1 MNQILYIGNKFTKN
15 KKKLY
20 FFKFLL
26 IISVSIFVFLIF
38 YFFLTIS
45 KIKKQEKLSSTLI
58 NSFYIDNLYSNNN
71 DYTIITLNNSD
82 YFSVIGIIK
91 IDKLGIKY
99 PILSTTTENLL
110 EISPCRYFG
119 PYPNEIGNL
128 CIVGH
133 NYNNETFFS
142 NLHLLKTDDNI
153 EIYDS
158 KNSHLTYKIYY
169 IYEVLENDVSC
180 LEQNTNGQKEI
191 TLITCNNTNGKRLI
205 VKAKS
210 ISGLLNKKTEGNS
223 LSNEKEGT

>member
-1 MNQILYIGNKFTKN
+1 MNQILYIGNNFIKN
-15 KKKLY
+15 RKKLC

-26 IISVSIFVFLIF
+26 IISITIFVFFIF

-58 NSFYIDNLYSNNN
+58 NSFYIDTLYSTND

-99 PILSTTTENLL
+99 PILSTTTKSLL
-110 EISPCRYFG
+110 EISPCRFFG
-119 PYPNEIGNL
+119 PYPNEVGNL

-142 NLHLLKTDDNI
+142 NLHLLKTGDSI

-158 KNSHLTYKIYY
+158 NNSHLIYKIYD

-180 LEQNTNGQKEI
+180 LTQDTNGQKEI
-191 TLITCNNTNGKRLI
+191 TLITCNNNNGKRLI
-205 VKAKS
+205 IKA
-210 ISGLLNKKTEGNS
+210 KTEG
-223 LSNEKEGT
+223 KK

>member
-1 MNQILYIGNKFTKN
+1 MNQILYIGNKFIKN
-15 KKKLY
+15 NKKLY
-20 FFKFLL
+20 FFKLLL
-26 IISVSIFVFLIF
+26 IMSITISISFIF
-38 YFFLTIS
+38 YFFLSIS
-45 KIKKQEKLSSTLI
+45 KLKKQEKLSSTLI
-58 NSFYIDNLYSNNN
+58 NSFYIDNLYSNND

-119 PYPNEIGNL
+119 PYPNEVGNL

-133 NYNNETFFS
+133 NYNNETFFG
-142 NLHLLKTDDNI
+142 NLHLLRIGDNI

-158 KNSHLTYKIYY
+158 KNSHLTYEIYD

-180 LEQNTNGQKEI
+180 LSQDTNGKKEI
-191 TLITCNNTNGKRLI
+191 TLITCNNNNGKRLI
-205 VKAKS
+205 VKGK
-210 ISGLLNKKTEGNS
+210 L
-223 LSNEKEGT
+223 KEDI